1 MRRRLA
7 AFVAI
12 GAVLAAVAVGA
23 AAPARPGR
31 GAPATPTRSGAA
43 AVLSEAH
50 RLSAITP
57 VTPKVGFDISR
68 RASGL
73 RGDFT
78 AAALTGIAI
87 AVGIAMRLRRD
98 RRPLLSPHIVQSIVR
113 GRSPPRLL
121 VVF

>member
-1 MRRRLA
+1 VRRRLG

-23 AAPARPGR
+23 AAPGAHAEARRDTHSKR
-31 GAPATPTRSGAA
+31 GG

-57 VTPKVGFDISR
+57 VTPKVRFDTSR

-87 AVGIAMRLRRD
+87 AVGIAMRLRRE

>member
-1 MRRRLA
+1 VRRRFV

-12 GAVLAAVAVGA
+12 GAVLAAVAIGAVAGDARAPRRDGTNPSHGAAVVGA
-23 AAPARPGR
+23 
-31 GAPATPTRSGAA
+31 T
-43 AVLSEAH
+43 H

-57 VTPKVGFDISR
+57 VAPKVGIEILR

-78 AAALTGIAI
+78 AATLAFVAIAI
-87 AVGIAMRLRRD
+87 GIAMRLRRE
-98 RRPLLSPHIVQSIVR
+98 RRPLHSPHILQSIVR

-121 VVF
+121 VVP